1 MWRWAWGA
9 AFTVQAAL
17 LFWRLDVLP
26 VWGDEQFTLDV
37 IALSWGDIPGFLK
50 RDIHPPLYY
59 FLAKA
64 WLALPIA
71 GSEIVRLRSLSALGV
86 LATTLLL
93 AYKRRELNDWM
104 LPALWAV
111 APALILYG
119 RIGRSY
125 SLQLLLS
132 SALIF
137 AALRFL
143 ETPRDR
149 KRLVCYCAIAVALL
163 YVHYLPGTAIV
174 IAVSAFY
181 LRGRD
186 RPLTPIAVSWAVIA
200 LAYLPWAWTFLQGVG
215 RVAVATPYQFG
226 SSAGDLVL
234 RLGYLY
240 GSFHFGEAL
249 PGWGL
254 AAGLLVG
261 AALLIVY
268 WRAPKPDWSLVV
280 VAAAGIAFVGA
291 WRWVAFAFMPGRLM
305 FLYAFWLLF
314 VVAGLRAAG
323 RMGRV
328 LLGLMLAIQ
337 IVGLNSYFG
346 QKDFF
351 NKAYLIPF
359 ESMAAQI
366 AADNSGRSAAVLD
379 YYNSDPKP
387 LMAALS
393 DSTHLIVVG
402 GVSQAPPL
410 SEVSSFETV
419 WIARSTNDLSPRKAL
434 SSFEEALGEIR
445 ECSSTEY
452 LPYNDLERWALSR
465 VGRDQTHHYRLV
477 RCGAAKP

>member
-1 MWRWAWGA
+1 MVRWAWGA
-9 AFTVQAAL
+9 AFSVQTLL
-17 LFWRLDVLP
+17 LFWRLDLLP

-64 WLALPIA
+64 WLALPIF
-71 GSEIVRLRSLSALGV
+71 GSEIVRLRALSALSV
-86 LATTLLL
+86 LATTALL
-93 AYKRRELNDWM
+93 ALGRRKSSDWM

-132 SALIF
+132 TALIF

-143 ETPRDR
+143 DTPGER
-149 KRLVCYCAIAVALL
+149 KRLVSYCALAVALL
-163 YVHYLPGTAIV
+163 YVHYLPGTAIL
-174 IAVSAFY
+174 IAVSAVY

-186 RPLTPIAVSWAVIA
+186 RPLMPIAVSWAVIGV
-200 LAYLPWAWTFLQGVG
+200 AYLPWAWTFFEGLG
-215 RVAVATPYQFG
+215 RVANASPYQFG
-226 SSAGDLVL
+226 SLAGDLLL

-249 PGWGL
+249 PVWALGVGFVVGL
-254 AAGLLVG
+254 ALLV
-261 AALLIVY
+261 VY

-280 VAAAGIAFVGA
+280 VATAIIAFVGA
-291 WRWVAFAFMPGRLM
+291 WRWVAFAFMPGRLL

-314 VVAGLRAAG
+314 AAAGVSAAG

-328 LLGLMLAIQ
+328 LLGLMLAVQ
-337 IVGLNSYFG
+337 FTGLSSYYG
-346 QKDFF
+346 KADFF
-351 NKAYLIPF
+351 NKAYIIPF

-366 AADNSGRSAAVLD
+366 TADNSSRSATVVD

-393 DSTHLIVVG
+393 ESTHLIVVG
-402 GVSQAPPL
+402 GIGQPPPIAEL
-410 SEVSSFETV
+410 SGFETV
-419 WIARSTNDLSPRKAL
+419 WIARSTNDLSPRNAL
-434 SSFEEALGEIR
+434 STFEEALSETR
-445 ECSSTEY
+445 ECSTTEY
-452 LPYNDLERWALSR
+452 LPYNDLERWALR
-465 VGRDQTHHYRLV
+465 QVGRGETHHYRLV
-477 RCGAAKP
+477 RCRAGGY